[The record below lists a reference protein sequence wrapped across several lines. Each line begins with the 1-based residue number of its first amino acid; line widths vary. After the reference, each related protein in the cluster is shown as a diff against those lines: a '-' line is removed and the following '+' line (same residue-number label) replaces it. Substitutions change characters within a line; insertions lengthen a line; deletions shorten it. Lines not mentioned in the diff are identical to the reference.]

1 MEYPDFTGEYR
12 SLMAKHLTKEVFE
25 QLKNVSTANG
35 FSLMD
40 AINSGLVNPDSGI
53 GVYAGDLA
61 SYSCFSPLFDPII
74 RQYHEFSGSQLH
86 STNLDPAEINPDN
99 PDPDNHYIVSTRI
112 RVGRNLVDM
121 PLGPAISREQRNE
134 VESKIVA
141 ALTQLSGSLSG
152 HYYPLVG
159 MSATVQ
165 ARLIEEHFLFKA
177 GDKYLEAAGLNRDWP
192 SGRGI
197 YHNEQK
203 TFLVWVNEEDQLRI
217 ISMQAGGNIQQVFQ
231 RLTQALIELE
241 RHLHFLFSPRLG
253 YISSCPT
260 NLGTAMRASVH
271 IKLPNL
277 GRNTAEFTAITA
289 QHHLQ
294 IRGVHGEHS
303 ISEGDIY
310 DVSNRRRLGVTEV
323 QCVQDL
329 YAGVVALIAKE
340 KELASK
346 KNTQATC

>member
-1 MEYPDFTGEYR
+1 MEYPDFTDEYQ
-12 SLMAKHLTKEVFE
+12 SLMAKYLTREIFA
-25 QLKNVSTANG
+25 QLKNVSSANG
-35 FSLMD
+35 FSLKD
-40 AINSGLVNPDSGI
+40 AINSGVVNPDSCI
-53 GVYAGDLA
+53 GVYAGDLE
-61 SYSCFSPLFDPII
+61 SYRCFSPLFDPII
-74 RQYHEFSGSQLH
+74 RHYHEFSGSQLH
-86 STNLDPAEINPDN
+86 STNLNPAEITSDN
-99 PDPDNHYIVSTRI
+99 PDPDNHYIISTRI
-112 RVGRNLVDM
+112 RVGRNLADM
-121 PLGPAISREQRNE
+121 PLGPAISKAQRDE
-134 VESKIVA
+134 VEARIVA

-152 HYYPLVG
+152 HYYPLAG
-159 MSATVQ
+159 MSAAVQ
-165 ARLIEEHFLFKA
+165 ARLIEDHFLFKA

-192 SGRGI
+192 AGRGI
-197 YHNEQK
+197 YHNDEK

-231 RLTQALIELE
+231 RLTQALTELE
-241 RHLHFLFSPRLG
+241 RHLHFLFSSRLG

-277 GRNTAEFTAITA
+277 GRNRAEFDAITQ

-303 ISEGDIY
+303 QSEGDIY

-329 YAGVVALIAKE
+329 YEGVVALIAKE

-346 KNTQATC
+346 KK

>member
-12 SLMAKHLTKEVFE
+12 SLMAKQLTKEVFS
-25 QLKNVSTANG
+25 QLENVSSAND
-35 FSLMD
+35 FSLKD
-40 AINSGLVNPDSGI
+40 AINSGLVNPDSNIGI
-53 GVYAGDLA
+53 YAGDLE
-61 SYSCFSPLFDPII
+61 SYTCFSPLFDPII
-74 RQYHEFSGSQLH
+74 RQYHGTSNIQLH
-86 STNLDPAEINPDN
+86 STNLNPAEVDSLN

-121 PLGPAISREQRNE
+121 PLGPAISRTQRDE
-134 VESKIVA
+134 VETKIVA

-159 MSATVQ
+159 MSPSVQ
-165 ARLIEEHFLFKA
+165 TRLIEDHFLFKA

-192 SGRGI
+192 AGRGI
-197 YHNEQK
+197 YHNDQK

-231 RLTQALIELE
+231 RLTEALNELE
-241 RHLHFLFSPRLG
+241 RHLDFLFSPHLG

-277 GRNTAEFTAITA
+277 GRNKSEFSTITN

-303 ISEGDIY
+303 ESEGDIY
-310 DVSNRRRLGVTEV
+310 DVSNCRRLGVTEV

-329 YAGVVALIAKE
+329 YSGVVALIAKE
-340 KELASK
+340 KEL
-346 KNTQATC
+346 TR